1 MAVNY
6 AVTGRA
12 DDPYPTR
19 ANTMS
24 ATYGGLAGKAAPTFT
39 NTAPTTFGGGTSG
52 QRFADLQSA
61 LGGVGYQRSGVQR
74 QRAMSLDDL
83 GRQFADMR
91 RGIPGQLNRRGM
103 LDSGQFQRALGRSY
117 ADELRNAG
125 RTEMSMQDAL
135 NQLAMQQFGAE
146 SQFAQSGL
154 NNALSSAERRAQ
166 LASQIRETF

>member
-6 AVTGRA
+6 AMTGRSE
-12 DDPYPTR
+12 DPYPTR

-24 ATYGGLAGKAAPTFT
+24 ATYGGLGGQASPSFNNFATP
-39 NTAPTTFGGGTSG
+39 TFGGGTSG

-61 LGGVGYQRSGVQR
+61 LGNVGYQRDSVQR
-74 QRAMSLDDL
+74 QRAVSLDDL

-117 ADELRNAG
+117 ADELRRAG
-125 RTEMSMQDAL
+125 RTELSMQDAL
-135 NQLAMQQFGAE
+135 NQLAAQQFGAE
-146 SQFAQSGL
+146 RQFAQSGL
-154 NNALSSAERRAQ
+154 NDALSSADRRAQ
-166 LASQIRETF
+166 LASQIREIF

>member
-6 AVTGRA
+6 AMTGRSE
-12 DDPYPTR
+12 DPYPTR

-24 ATYGGLAGKAAPTFT
+24 TTYGGLAGQASPSFGNAATPQFGS
-39 NTAPTTFGGGTSG
+39 NTAG
-52 QRFADLQSA
+52 QRFGDLQSA
-61 LGGVGYQRSGVQR
+61 LGNVGYQRDSVQR
-74 QRAMSLDDL
+74 QRAVSLDDL

-135 NQLAMQQFGAE
+135 NRLAAQQFGAE
-146 SQFAQSGL
+146 RQFAGAGL
-154 NNALSSAERRAQ
+154 QDALSNAERRAQ